1 MTTIE
6 RPELKIIHT
15 SDVHLG
21 AYDAGKSDDGVGLEH
36 AFSSVVNLAIAE
48 DADLV
53 IIAGDFFDNAR
64 VKEHTLEF
72 AASELARIDRPTVI
86 GPGNHDHV
94 GPYSVYDRFDLADA
108 CPNVT
113 LLRGRDGE
121 TAEFPALDLEIW
133 GSAHTET
140 LMDFSPFEGIPERG
154 SYAWSLAVGHGHFI
168 HPKALLHHSFHILEE
183 ELAASGRDYVAL
195 GHWEQMTRVS
205 AGDTVAAYSGASE
218 GLGGHNGGH
227 ALRVHLKSDGEVALT
242 ALPLEEGGAVIE
254 NDDIPILEGLSASD
268 M

>member
-1 MTTIE
+1 
-6 RPELKIIHT
+6 
-15 SDVHLG
+15 
-21 AYDAGKSDDGVGLEH
+21 
-36 AFSSVVNLAIAE
+36 
-48 DADLV
+48 
-53 IIAGDFFDNAR
+53 
-64 VKEHTLEF
+64 
-72 AASELARIDRPTVI
+72 
-86 GPGNHDHV
+86 
-94 GPYSVYDRFDLADA
+94 
-108 CPNVT
+108 
-113 LLRGRDGE
+113 
-121 TAEFPALDLEIW
+121 
-133 GSAHTET
+133 
-140 LMDFSPFEGIPERG
+140 MDFSPFEGIPERG